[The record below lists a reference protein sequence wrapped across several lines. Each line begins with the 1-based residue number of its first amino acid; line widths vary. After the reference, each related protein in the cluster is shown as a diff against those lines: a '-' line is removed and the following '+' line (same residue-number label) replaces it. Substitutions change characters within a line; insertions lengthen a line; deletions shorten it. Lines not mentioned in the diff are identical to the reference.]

1 MTGYLGFVF
10 RKIGSAILIVFVII
24 CVNFLLFRI
33 VPGDPIRLMFRDPRM
48 TLEQIELLREQ
59 FGLSGTIWEQ
69 FVAYLRQLFLNGNLG
84 VSIFQARPVTT
95 VILERL
101 PNTLLL
107 VLTAVIIAIILG
119 TILGAITGWKTGTK
133 LDAFLVSN
141 SLALYSIPAFCV
153 SLVLLVLFAYRIG
166 AFPLAGM
173 TTPGLRL
180 TGLAYWQ
187 DVAWHM
193 FLPAVAVLIGYV
205 GQYVLITRNSMQD
218 VLDQDYILS
227 ARAKGIKEFAIL
239 RKHALRNA
247 ILPVV
252 TMTGMN
258 LARAVTGSLQV
269 EIVFSWPGIGRLMYE
284 AILKRDYPIL
294 QGLFLIFAVSIVV
307 ANLVVDLIY
316 GRIDPRIR
324 VGGGQ

>member
-10 RKIGSAILIVFVII
+10 RKIGSAIFIVFVII

-59 FGLSGTIWEQ
+59 FGLSGTIGEQ

-166 AFPLAGM
+166 TFPLAGM
-173 TTPGLRL
+173 TTPGLRPVSYTHL
-180 TGLAYWQ
+180 
-187 DVAWHM
+187 
-193 FLPAVAVLIGYV
+193 
-205 GQYVLITRNSMQD
+205 
-218 VLDQDYILS
+218 
-227 ARAKGIKEFAIL
+227 RAHE
-239 RKHALRNA
+239 
-247 ILPVV
+247 
-252 TMTGMN
+252 T
-258 LARAVTGSLQV
+258 
-269 EIVFSWPGIGRLMYE
+269 
-284 AILKRDYPIL
+284 
-294 QGLFLIFAVSIVV
+294 
-307 ANLVVDLIY
+307 
-316 GRIDPRIR
+316 
-324 VGGGQ
+324 